1 MKFAIC
7 SLFIGVISTTLSA
20 EKSSPTIPPVPR
32 ELLRV
37 SQFSANARSVAGGQ
51 NKFAADDAPTGSTR
65 TTKAQSSALE
75 ISVKNLGKQA
85 NSVTLRWFWLGRYES
100 SGNWFRTGDGE
111 KAITVD
117 PTKVATIV
125 TDAVEVESHKTS
137 GASSYKSGG
146 KLLGWIVIGENVK
159 GEREF
164 VRASDSL
171 YLGFAAQPPPKLR
184 QRSKASESDEM

>member
-1 MKFAIC
+1 
-7 SLFIGVISTTLSA
+7 
-20 EKSSPTIPPVPR
+20 
-32 ELLRV
+32 
-37 SQFSANARSVAGGQ
+37 
-51 NKFAADDAPTGSTR
+51 
-65 TTKAQSSALE
+65 
-75 ISVKNLGKQA
+75 VKNLGKQA
-85 NSVTLRWFWLGRYES
+85 NSVKLRWFWLGRYES
-100 SGNWFRTGDGE
+100 SKNWFRAGDGE
-111 KAITVD
+111 RTIAVD

-146 KLLGWIVIGENVK
+146 KLLCWIVIGENAK

-184 QRSKASESDEM
+184 QRSKSTESDER